1 MRLLSLLRTALPGA
15 LSSSCLKIFP
25 WKIFLIVFLKLLHP
39 EKISYNFLKNP
50 SHFLGLTSNVF
61 PEKNFFYF
69 FLKKP
74 PWKKFFLF
82 SKKLLLTFWDD
93 WWSSR
98 KIKRISWTIGWLLI
112 KPRIKKSY
120 FSKGWLLIFSVEKK
134 LFKHKQEREK
144 FFIFAFMK
152 RQIFLNERAF
162 S

>member
-1 MRLLSLLRTALPGA
+1 MRLFSLLHTTLPGT

-74 PWKKFFLF
+74 PWKKFLLF

-112 KPRIKKSY
+112 KPRIKKVILTRDDCWFFLLRKS
-120 FSKGWLLIFSVEKK
+120 FSNINRKEKSF
-134 LFKHKQEREK
+134 LYLPLWRDK
-144 FFIFAFMK
+144 FF
-152 RQIFLNERAF
+152 
-162 S
+162 